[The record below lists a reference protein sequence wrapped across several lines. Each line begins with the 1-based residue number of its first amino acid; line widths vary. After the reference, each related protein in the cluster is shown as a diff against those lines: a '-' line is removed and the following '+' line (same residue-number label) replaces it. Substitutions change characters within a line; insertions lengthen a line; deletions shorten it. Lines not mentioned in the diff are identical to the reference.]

1 MTYMLCGGMTATQRW
16 CCRDFEISLR
26 LLLLT
31 ILYDK
36 VPPCGKWFDGHSVW
50 QISSVFVFPVL
61 GKVLGTFLW
70 RRGRPRYKFAFG
82 LGIDSERSQ
91 FTELFALI
99 EAGTVK
105 VVLDGGS
112 PRSFTTEEV
121 RAAFKLQES
130 GHAHG
135 KVVVQI
141 AE

>member
-1 MTYMLCGGMTATQRW
+1 MVGT
-16 CCRDFEISLR
+16 
-26 LLLLT
+26 LLW
-31 ILYDK
+31 
-36 VPPCGKWFDGHSVW
+36 PW
-50 QISSVFVFPVL
+50 
-61 GKVLGTFLW
+61 
-70 RRGRPRYKFAFG
+70 GRPRYKFAFG
-82 LGIDSERSQ
+82 LGVDAKRTQ

-105 VVLDGGS
+105 VVLDGGR
-112 PRSFTTEEV
+112 PRAFTTEEV

>member
-1 MTYMLCGGMTATQRW
+1 MVG
-16 CCRDFEISLR
+16 SL
-26 LLLLT
+26 
-31 ILYDK
+31 
-36 VPPCGKWFDGHSVW
+36 
-50 QISSVFVFPVL
+50 
-61 GKVLGTFLW
+61 LW
-70 RRGRPRYKFAFG
+70 PWGRPRYKFAFG
-82 LGIDSERSQ
+82 LGVDAKRTQ

-105 VVLDGGS
+105 VVLDGGR
-112 PRSFTTEEV
+112 PRAFTTEEV

>member
-1 MTYMLCGGMTATQRW
+1 MLAGVVP
-16 CCRDFEISLR
+16 I
-26 LLLLT
+26 LT
-31 ILYDK
+31 PPQQQ
-36 VPPCGKWFDGHSVW
+36 VPPCGKWFDGHSAW
-50 QISSVFVFPVL
+50 QISSVFIFPVL
-61 GKVLGTFLW
+61 GKVLSTLLW
-70 RRGRPRYKFAFG
+70 PWGRPRYKFAFG
-82 LGIDSERSQ
+82 LGIDAKRSQ

-112 PRSFTTEEV
+112 PRAFTTEEV
-121 RAAFKLQES
+121 RSAFKLQES

>member
-1 MTYMLCGGMTATQRW
+1 MVAC
-16 CCRDFEISLR
+16 FV
-26 LLLLT
+26 LLL
-31 ILYDK
+31 IPPPMAK

-50 QISSVFVFPVL
+50 QILRVFMFPVI
-61 GKVLGTFLW
+61 GKVVSTLVW
-70 RRGRPRYKFAFG
+70 PWGRPRYKFAFG
-82 LGIDSERSQ
+82 LGIDAQRSH

-105 VVLDGGS
+105 VVLDGGG
-112 PRSFTTEEV
+112 PRAFTTEEV